1 MGSAEI
7 KDQSFVVIPL
17 QYTIIERGKEAPLAG
32 ILGLEIFE
40 RFALSLDYHGKT
52 LRLRPSQ
59 GFHYDGPEPK
69 YQSDFP
75 MISPRSRRWQ
85 TLRTVFLL
93 STVATPVLWSFTPSL
108 AIAPGWLRN

>member
-59 GFHYDGPEPK
+59 GFHYDGPGTKVPIRF
-69 YQSDFP
+69 SDDIPEIEAGGDAADRVFALD
-75 MISPRSRRWQ
+75 SGHVCFRGLQ
-85 TLRTVFLL
+85 AQLRCRPPL
-93 STVATPVLWSFTPSL
+93 S
-108 AIAPGWLRN
+108 